1 MKTNQK
7 ILLCSADFIRENTN
21 ISNNLQDKFLKP
33 AMTETQDFDLTEVF
47 GSKMIEKLCTLV
59 RDDEIDSDENTEYKL
74 LLDKCQYFF
83 AYSTISKLCL
93 ISSVKIDD
101 IGLNLTN
108 DENAQQLYLTDVF
121 KLEAHYKNK
130 ADYYKERLQAYCKS
144 KIDVLPE
151 LKEGGCY
158 DVRAE
163 LNSAA
168 SCPIFLG
175 GARSRKRKY

>member
-1 MKTNQK
+1 MKQK
-7 ILLCSADFIRENTN
+7 IYLCSADFIRANTN

-33 AMTETQDFDLTEVF
+33 AMSETQDCNLTEVL
-47 GSKMIEKLCTLV
+47 GSKMVEKLCYLV
-59 RDDEIDSDENTEYKL
+59 KEDKIGLAENIEYKR
-74 LLDKCQYFF
+74 LLDETQYFF

-108 DENAQQLYLTDVF
+108 DTNANQLYLTDVF
-121 KLEAHYKNK
+121 KLESHYKNK
-130 ADYYKERLQAYCKS
+130 ADFYKQRLQAYCKS
-144 KIDVLPE
+144 KLAELPE
-151 LKEGGCY
+151 LREGGCW
-158 DVRAE
+158 DVKAE

-175 GARSRKRKY
+175 GSRARKRKYN

>member
-1 MKTNQK
+1 MNKK

-21 ISNNLQDKFLKP
+21 ISNNLQDKFLRP
-33 AMTETQDFDLTEVF
+33 AMTETQDINLQEVL
-47 GSKMIEKLCTLV
+47 GSKMIEKLSTLV
-59 RDDEIDSDENTEYKL
+59 DEDKIGLEENIEYKL
-74 LLDKCQYFF
+74 LLDNCQYFF

-101 IGLNLTN
+101 IGLSNTS
-108 DENAQQLYLTDVF
+108 DINAQQLQLNDVF
-121 KLEAHYKNK
+121 KIEAHYKNK

-144 KIDVLPE
+144 KLEVLPE
-151 LKEGGCY
+151 LKECGLY
-158 DVRAE
+158 DVKPE

-175 GARSRKRKY
+175 GARARRKKYHV

>member
-1 MKTNQK
+1 MGRINL
-7 ILLCSADFIRENTN
+7 ISADFIRDVTN
-21 ISNNLQDKFLKP
+21 ISSNTQDKFM
-33 AMTETQDFDLTEVF
+33 ASAIRESQDIDLTEVL
-47 GSKMIEKLCTLV
+47 GSKMVAKLCSLI
-59 RDDEIDSDENTEYKL
+59 DEDKISDEKFVEYKH
-74 LLDKCQYFF
+74 LLDNSQYFL
-83 AYSTISKLCL
+83 AYCVITKLCL
-93 ISSVKIDD
+93 INSVKIDN
-101 IGLNLTN
+101 IGLNMTN